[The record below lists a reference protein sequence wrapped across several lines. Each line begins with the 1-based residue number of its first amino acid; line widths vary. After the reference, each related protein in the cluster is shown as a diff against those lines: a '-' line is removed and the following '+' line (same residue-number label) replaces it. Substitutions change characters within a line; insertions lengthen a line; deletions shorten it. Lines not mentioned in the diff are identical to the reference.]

1 MSATAA
7 VPAGIGWRVRARG
20 LGRGLVE
27 LLLPVA
33 CVACERL
40 LDAGERGV
48 VCGRC
53 WSRLPTPA
61 HPRCARCDHP
71 TGGRPTCRWCEQL
84 PPYVRAV
91 RSVCWAHAGSGR
103 EVVHALKYGGWE
115 AAARGMAERMARAP
129 WPADVVAERAALV
142 PVPLADVRR
151 RARGFNQSELLA
163 RALGERQTLP
173 VWADVLERGRET
185 ATQTRLTPEQRLSN
199 VSGAFRA
206 VAGDDARLLGAHLV
220 LVDDVVT
227 TSATLNA
234 CAAALFAAGARILSY
249 ATFGRAPTPADRT

>member
-1 MSATAA
+1 MIA
-7 VPAGIGWRVRARG
+7 PAARG
-20 LGRGLVE
+20 WLAQAREAGRGLVD

-40 LDAGERGV
+40 LDGGERGV

-53 WSRLPTPA
+53 WARLPTPA
-61 HPRCARCDHP
+61 WPRCARCDHP
-71 TGGRPTCRWCEQL
+71 TGGRPTCRWCAQL
-84 PPYVRAV
+84 PAYVRAV

-103 EVVHALKYGGWE
+103 GVVHALKYGGWE
-115 AAARGMAERMARAP
+115 AAAEGMAVRMSRLP
-129 WPADVVAERAALV
+129 WPADVVAERTALV
-142 PVPLADVRR
+142 PVPLAAVRR

-163 RALGERQTLP
+163 RALGERLALP
-173 VWADVLERGRET
+173 VWTDVLARGRET
-185 ATQTRLTPEQRLSN
+185 ATQTRLTPEQRLRN

-206 VAGDDARLLGAHLV
+206 MAGADARLRGAHLV